1 LQSSGLLPWT
11 TCAFKLLFAK
21 VTSLIGLPDLLPG
34 IKRDVLKAI
43 TGNFKHLII
52 IRKHKCSKVLSNRGL
67 GMI

>member
-1 LQSSGLLPWT
+1 
-11 TCAFKLLFAK
+11 

-34 IKRDVLKAI
+34 IKRDVLKAV